1 MDKQNSYDLL
11 KQQNEQWDSEQ
22 DRIFTSEQL
31 KSFDDAIKRNPF
43 KELIDMR
50 DKMYENLKHS
60 SMNESVTQLINAC
73 NSGDVVFISET
84 ESEKLGSALSQVSE
98 AMDKIGYKLLVLSES
113 MRMALLQ
120 FNLDVYKDFE
130 MQETVNSII
139 MGINLPKLEFPT
151 LSGSF
156 ELFDSEPL
164 EIDIDVR
171 ISELKRRLK
180 YAKNPM
186 ESKNIN
192 RELNMLYKQRKGK
205 W

>member
-1 MDKQNSYDLL
+1 MEIKTPDL
-11 KQQNEQWDSEQ
+11 
-22 DRIFTSEQL
+22 DR
-31 KSFDDAIKRNPF
+31 KPFD
-43 KELIDMR
+43 ELVAMR
-50 DKMYENLKHS
+50 DKMYENIKHG
-60 SMNESVTQLINAC
+60 SMNESTKQLIEAC
-73 NSGDVVFISET
+73 NSGNVVFISEA
-84 ESEKLGSALSQVSE
+84 ESEKLGSALSRVSE
-98 AMDKIGYKLLVLSES
+98 AMSKIGYSLLVLSES
-113 MRMALLQ
+113 MKMALMQ
-120 FNLDVYKDFE
+120 FNLDVYKDYE
-130 MQETVNSII
+130 MQEIVNSII

-151 LSGSF
+151 LSSSF